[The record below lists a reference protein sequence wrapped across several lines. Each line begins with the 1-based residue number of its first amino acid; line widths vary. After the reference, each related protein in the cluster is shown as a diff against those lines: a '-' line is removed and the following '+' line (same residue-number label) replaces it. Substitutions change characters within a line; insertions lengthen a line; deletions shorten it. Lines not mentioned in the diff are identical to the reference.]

1 MDASPI
7 KSQVVAIEFGLD
19 AADEPVYLPRFDC
32 VVGQS
37 LRYAPV
43 IARLSATYVG
53 ARMIG
58 TATFLEKPG
67 PPSHNS
73 ARTLSRPL
81 P

>member
-1 MDASPI
+1 M
-7 KSQVVAIEFGLD
+7 VAIEFGLD

-43 IARLSATYVG
+43 IARLSATYPGTRV
-53 ARMIG
+53 IG

-67 PPSHNS
+67 PPSHNLAFMPS
-73 ARTLSRPL
+73 KPL